1 MVSVYILVSL
11 LSLCVAVY
19 SAYRVFS
26 PLTGRKDGTVILQAQ
41 DSGGQ
46 EGVDVQDGGEQET
59 VFSLALNSFFLL
71 SFVSLLTGSFAIGLK
86 HDMIYLMVR
95 YSVNPEELVEATSKV
110 NWTLMKVVALCLL
123 AFVLWVFWN
132 LWNSVWSMGWLEIGS
147 LVLMVLMTSML
158 VLTLYDPSHIYNKAW
173 SATLYG
179 MAISFFFATVAQA
192 LLLFKKAVAS
202 HWWIG
207 IVLSLVFV
215 LLQLL
220 SLNSKPVTS
229 SGRPL
234 LMNA

>member
-1 MVSVYILVSL
+1 
-11 LSLCVAVY
+11 
-19 SAYRVFS
+19 
-26 PLTGRKDGTVILQAQ
+26 
-41 DSGGQ
+41 
-46 EGVDVQDGGEQET
+46 
-59 VFSLALNSFFLL
+59 
-71 SFVSLLTGSFAIGLK
+71 
-86 HDMIYLMVR
+86 MVR